1 MADIETNNI
10 PHGAGETTDP
20 HHLLQEHAGEVN
32 GPFRSTYE
40 KSKTHARKGAKLGL
54 TAVAMSLLIV
64 LAATFLERPE
74 DRSPLV
80 SQTVATG
87 NTENVKSMW
96 LKNVTQIDAPE
107 NITIFGERIPIENW
121 DIRERF
127 EREFYYNYQNADQLV
142 IWYKR
147 GHRYF
152 DMIDRMLEDAGVPRD
167 LKYLMVAESGVRNV
181 QSPANANGFLAVH
194 SGYCHSL
201 WFTR

>member
-1 MADIETNNI
+1 MADIETNNLNAAQ
-10 PHGAGETTDP
+10 PEPDTRPADTTQP
-20 HHLLQEHAGEVN
+20 EQQGKLRMG
-32 GPFRSTYE
+32 YE
-40 KSKTHARKGAKLGL
+40 KGKSHARKGAKMTVLAVIMGL
-54 TAVAMSLLIV
+54 VLV
-64 LAATFLERPE
+64 LAATLLERPDTE
-74 DRSPLV
+74 SKLV
-80 SQTVATG
+80 SSTTATA

-142 IWYKR
+142 LWYKR

-152 DMIDRMLEDAGVPRD
+152 NMIDRMLEDAGMPRD

-181 QSPANANGFLAVH
+181 ESPADAHGFWQFIPSTA
-194 SGYCHSL
+194 
-201 WFTR
+201 